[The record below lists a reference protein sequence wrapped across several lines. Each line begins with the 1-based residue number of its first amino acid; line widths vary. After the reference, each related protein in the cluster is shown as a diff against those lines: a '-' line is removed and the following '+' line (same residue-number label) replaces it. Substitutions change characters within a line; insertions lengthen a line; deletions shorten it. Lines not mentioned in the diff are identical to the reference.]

1 MILPFVIIRKKKNI
15 LEIESDSKWIIYF
28 DEETKEVKIWD
39 LIVSY
44 PWEYEKSGI
53 LLEVKEYSWELFYS
67 FAVDSKHIFFVLTDN
82 FELKEEIV
90 SFFWDV
96 DVLIIV
102 WTKKS
107 VNIFENIEA
116 RVVIPYGEG
125 KDLFLQSLWQN
136 ISPVSN
142 YKLKSD
148 LSLENTEFVNL
159 E

>member
-1 MILPFVIIRKKKNI
+1 MEIRKKKNI

-125 KDLFLQSLWQN
+125 KDLFLQSLGQN

-142 YKLKSD
+142 YKLKAD
-148 LSLENTEFVNL
+148 LSLENTEIVNI

>member
-1 MILPFVIIRKKKNI
+1 MEIRKKKNI

-102 WTKKS
+102 WTEKS
-107 VNIFENIEA
+107 VNIFQIIN
-116 RVVIPYGEG
+116 
-125 KDLFLQSLWQN
+125 
-136 ISPVSN
+136 
-142 YKLKSD
+142 
-148 LSLENTEFVNL
+148 
-159 E
+159 

>member
-1 MILPFVIIRKKKNI
+1 MEIRKKKNI

-142 YKLKSD
+142 YKLKLD

>member
-1 MILPFVIIRKKKNI
+1 MEIRKKKNI

-96 DVLIIV
+96 DVLIII

>member
-1 MILPFVIIRKKKNI
+1 MEIRKKKNI
-15 LEIESDSKWIIYF
+15 LEIESASKWIIYF

>member
-1 MILPFVIIRKKKNI
+1 MEIRKTKNI

-28 DEETKEVKIWD
+28 YEETKEVKIWD

>member
-1 MILPFVIIRKKKNI
+1 MEIRKKKNI

-159 E
+159 A

>member
-1 MILPFVIIRKKKNI
+1 MEIRKKKNI

-28 DEETKEVKIWD
+28 DEETKEVQIWD

-148 LSLENTEFVNL
+148 LSLENTDFVNL
-159 E
+159 A

>member
-1 MILPFVIIRKKKNI
+1 MEIRKKKNI
-15 LEIESDSKWIIYF
+15 LEIESDSKWMIYF

-125 KDLFLQSLWQN
+125 KDLFLQSLGQN

>member
-1 MILPFVIIRKKKNI
+1 MEIRKKKNI

-148 LSLENTEFVNL
+148 LSLENTEFGVFFNL
-159 E
+159 

>member
-1 MILPFVIIRKKKNI
+1 MEIRKKKNI

-116 RVVIPYGEG
+116 RVVIPYWEG
-125 KDLFLQSLWQN
+125 KDLFLQSLGQN

-142 YKLKSD
+142 YKLRSD

>member
-1 MILPFVIIRKKKNI
+1 MEIRKRKNI

-148 LSLENTEFVNL
+148 LSLDNTEFVNL
-159 E
+159 A

>member
-1 MILPFVIIRKKKNI
+1 MEIRKKKNI

-125 KDLFLQSLWQN
+125 KDLFLQSLGQN

-142 YKLKSD
+142 YKLKLD

>member
-1 MILPFVIIRKKKNI
+1 MEIRKKKNI

-125 KDLFLQSLWQN
+125 IDLFLQSLWQN